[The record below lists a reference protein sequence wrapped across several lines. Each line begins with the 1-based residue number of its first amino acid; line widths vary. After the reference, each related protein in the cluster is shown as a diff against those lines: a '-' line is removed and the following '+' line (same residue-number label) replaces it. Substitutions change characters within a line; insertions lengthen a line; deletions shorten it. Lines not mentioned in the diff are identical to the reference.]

1 MKMEE
6 DNSFMEQRTLL
17 AVFAHPDDE
26 AFGVAGVF
34 RKYSDEG
41 AHVALVCATRGEAG
55 DISDPALA
63 TPTTLGEVREQELR
77 AACRIMG
84 VTDLNLLGYHDGQLA
99 QANVEEATG
108 RLVRQLR
115 RIRPRVVITFA
126 PNGGYGHADHMAIHR
141 LTVAAFSAAGDP
153 ARYPE
158 HHAEGLHPYA
168 PQKLYYVAFPQSIMR
183 AMREQARDAGQT
195 FAPGGSTATIAAEQM
210 GTPDDEITTV
220 IPLSE
225 REFETKVRA
234 IRAHRTQ
241 LTPESP
247 VEHLD
252 TPLVRDWLGVE
263 RFVRAVPAANTK
275 DAVDAE
281 RDLFAGVTS

>member
-1 MKMEE
+1 
-6 DNSFMEQRTLL
+6 MEQRTLL

-41 AHVALVCATRGEAG
+41 AAVALVCATRGEAG
-55 DISDPALA
+55 DISDPTLA
-63 TPTTLGEVREQELR
+63 TSATLGEVREQELR
-77 AACRIMG
+77 TTCHIMG
-84 VTDLNLLGYHDGQLA
+84 VEDLSFLGYHDGRLA

-108 RLVRQLR
+108 RLVRNLR
-115 RIRPRVVITFA
+115 RIRPQVVITFA

-153 ARYPE
+153 SRYPE
-158 HHAEGLHPYA
+158 HGAEGLHPYA
-168 PQKLYYVAFPQSIMR
+168 PRKLYYVAFPQSIMR
-183 AMREQARDAGQT
+183 AMRDQAREAGQT

-225 REFETKVRA
+225 REFEAKVHA

-241 LTPESP
+241 LTSESP
-247 VEHLD
+247 VEHLE

-263 RFVRAVPAANTK
+263 RFVRAVPAALADT
-275 DAVDAE
+275 DE
-281 RDLFAGVTS
+281 HDLFAGVTS